1 MKIGLALS
9 GGGARGIAHI
19 GVLKALDEMGVKISV
34 LSGASAGSLVGALY
48 ASGYAPDDIFNIIK
62 NVSIFRSVRPAWAWS
77 GLLTMNGL
85 RALLI
90 DSLPENSFDALKIPL
105 FIAATD
111 IRRGEIYY
119 FNEGELIPAIVASC
133 SVPAVFNPV
142 NYNGG
147 LFVDGGLCDNL
158 PSKAIVGLCDF
169 VIGSHCNPIS
179 NNFDA
184 KNLKVVVERSL
195 LMAINGNTKQSK
207 SICDVIIE
215 PRKLDRFSSFE
226 IAKAKEIFDIG
237 YQFTIENFTP
247 SDFQKQII

>member
-19 GVLKALDEMGVKISV
+19 GVLKALDEMGIKISV
-34 LSGASAGSLVGALY
+34 LSGTSAGSLVGALY
-48 ASGYAPDDIFNIIK
+48 ASGSSPDDIFDIVK
-62 NVSIFRSVRPAWAWS
+62 NLSIYRSVRPAWAWS
-77 GLLTMNGL
+77 GLLTMDGL
-85 RALLI
+85 RELLI
-90 DSLPENSFDALKIPL
+90 NSLPENRFDALKIPL

-111 IRRGEIYY
+111 IRKGEIKY
-119 FNEGELIPAIVASC
+119 FSEGELIPAIVASC

-158 PSKAIVGLCDF
+158 PSRAIVELCDF

-179 NNFDA
+179 NNFDP

-207 SICDVIIE
+207 SICDVVIE
-215 PRKLDRFSSFE
+215 PVKLDQFSSFD

-237 YQFTIENFTP
+237 YHFTIENFTP
-247 SDFQKQII
+247 ADFQKQTV

>member
-1 MKIGLALS
+1 MRIGLALS

-19 GVLKALDEMGVKISV
+19 GVLKALDEMGVKIAV
-34 LSGASAGSLVGALY
+34 LSGTSAGSLVGALY
-48 ASGYAPDDIFNIIK
+48 AYGYSPNNIFDIIK
-62 NVSIFRSVRPAWAWS
+62 HVSIFRSVRPAWAWS
-77 GLLTMNGL
+77 GLLTMDGL
-85 RALLI
+85 RELLSN
-90 DSLPENSFDALKIPL
+90 SLPENSFDALKIPL
-105 FIAATD
+105 VIAATE
-111 IRRGEIYY
+111 IRKGEINY
-119 FNEGELIPAIVASC
+119 FSDGELIPAIVASC

-142 NYNGG
+142 SFNGG

-158 PSKAIVGLCDF
+158 PSRVIAQSSDF
-169 VIGSHCNPIS
+169 IIGSHCNPIS

-207 SICDVIIE
+207 AICNVVIE
-215 PRKLDRFSSFE
+215 PKKLDQFSSFE

-247 SDFQKQII
+247 ADFQKQTT